1 MKVLLDHNLPRRFRQ
16 LLANHEVRTTRE
28 MGWEEYKNGSLLSA
42 AGNAGF
48 GAFVSIDKN
57 IEHEQN
63 LLMLPLPTVVINAPS
78 NALPARVPFAPYLC
92 ELLKLPL
99 DRMLYI
105 IEPTAVVVRL
115 TAPRQ

>member
-1 MKVLLDHNLPRRFRQ
+1 
-16 LLANHEVRTTRE
+16 
-28 MGWEEYKNGSLLSA
+28 
-42 AGNAGF
+42 
-48 GAFVSIDKN
+48 
-57 IEHEQN
+57 
-63 LLMLPLPTVVINAPS
+63 MLPLPTVVINAPS